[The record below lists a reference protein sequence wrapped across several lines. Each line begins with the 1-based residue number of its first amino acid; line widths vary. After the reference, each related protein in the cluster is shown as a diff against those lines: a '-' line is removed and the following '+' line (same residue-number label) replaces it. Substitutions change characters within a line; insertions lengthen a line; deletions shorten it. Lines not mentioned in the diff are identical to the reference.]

1 MNGLLELLV
10 DGAPAPPGWPLDRG
24 LLYGDGIFETML
36 VNQGRIRLVDL
47 HQARFADG
55 CRRLS
60 ILADQ
65 QHIWDQ
71 VQQAAARLEHA
82 VLRLQLTRGSAIARG
97 YAATGLEQPRWMLA
111 VFDTKAGHSLPR
123 PLRVCSLQG
132 RLGEN
137 PDLAGLKHCNR
148 LEQVLARQEMAGGDA
163 WEGLMASSSGLL
175 ISGTMSNVFV
185 EIDGEIVTPAIDR
198 CGVAGVM
205 RAAVLREAAEA
216 GITVRVAGM
225 AFGELSRA
233 SALYLSNARVGLVAA
248 DQLDGRPLARSAGLA
263 ELALRVAP

>member
-36 VNQGRIRLVDL
+36 VRQGRIRLVDL

-60 ILADQ
+60 IPADQ
-65 QHIWDQ
+65 KHIWDQ
-71 VQQAAARLEHA
+71 VQQAAARREHA
-82 VLRLQLTRGSAIARG
+82 VLRLQLTRGIAIARG

-111 VFDTKAGHSLPR
+111 VFDTEATSALPR
-123 PLRVCSLQG
+123 PLRVRSLRS

-148 LEQVLARQEMAGGDA
+148 LEQVLARQEMAAGDA

-185 EIDGEIVTPAIDR
+185 EIDGQIVTPALDR

-205 RAAVLREAAEA
+205 RAAVLREAAAA
-216 GITVRVAGM
+216 GITVRVAGL
-225 AFGELSRA
+225 AFGDLARI
-233 SALYLSNARVGLVAA
+233 SALSVCNARVGLVAA
-248 DQLDGRPLARSAGLA
+248 DELDGRPLARNAGLA
-263 ELALRVAP
+263 QLAMRVAP